1 MRKLIYTVFV
11 AFWSSVLTLL
21 LIGVLGS
28 EEQSS
33 AEQDRVIGLEELAR
47 HATASDCWMEIQGQV
62 YDFTAYLPEHP
73 APPDFMLMWCGKRAT
88 EGMRTKGYGRDH
100 SPAAW
105 QLAEQYRIGVFAE

>member
-11 AFWSSVLTLL
+11 AFWASVLTLL
-21 LIGVLGS
+21 LVGALAPRQQMSTGS
-28 EEQSS
+28 
-33 AEQDRVIGLEELAR
+33 DRLIDLEELSR
-47 HATASDCWMEIQGQV
+47 HATESDCWMEMQGQV

-73 APPDFMLMWCGKRAT
+73 APPEFMLIWCGKRAT

-105 QLAEQYRIGVFAE
+105 QLAEQYRIGVFKE